1 MTGGNGAEPGNG
13 SGSELP
19 WASVFDASA
28 NARALSA
35 IQAEGFKAAS
45 TLVDRFIRAA
55 TAGLSGARPTTAAPL
70 SNQQRADMFGATDL
84 EPLIRSW
91 WAMAGQLLL
100 GAAPQSDA
108 AASPARPDAPAVDFA
123 GADMTGQVTLEAAPP
138 GPAKATVWLH
148 NSGDT
153 DLAPVRLR
161 CSDLL
166 AADGAVVAAEAVSF
180 SAPEAAM
187 PALSKRGVELSVTLA
202 PGTTAGVYRGTLL
215 TEGRADLW
223 LPVVLTVRAAAP

>member
-1 MTGGNGAEPGNG
+1 VTGENGAEPGNG

-55 TAGLSGARPTTAAPL
+55 TAGLSAARPSAAAPL

-100 GAAPQSDA
+100 GVAPQSDGTTP
-108 AASPARPDAPAVDFA
+108 PARPDAATVDFA
-123 GADMTGQVTLEAAPP
+123 GADMTGQITLEAVPP
-138 GPAKATVWLH
+138 GPATAMVWLQ
-148 NSGDT
+148 
-153 DLAPVRLR
+153 
-161 CSDLL
+161 
-166 AADGAVVAAEAVSF
+166 
-180 SAPEAAM
+180 
-187 PALSKRGVELSVTLA
+187 
-202 PGTTAGVYRGTLL
+202 
-215 TEGRADLW
+215 
-223 LPVVLTVRAAAP
+223 